1 MLPVFTDMMDGMLE
15 SSLEQLDNMGLIMEK
30 PHVLDVVTLN
40 RMITLYTDQLEDQQL
55 FLNQLERW
63 KQGKISDLELTEVN
77 RLIRQSEK
85 LKEINEKLLKLLD
98 HKYSQTLAENTK

>member
-85 LKEINEKLLKLLD
+85 LKEINEKILKLLD
-98 HKYSQTLAENTK
+98 HMLR

>member
-63 KQGKISDLELTEVN
+63 KQGKINDLELTEVN

-85 LKEINEKLLKLLD
+85 LKEINEKILKLLD
-98 HKYSQTLAENTK
+98 HMLR

>member
-1 MLPVFTDMMDGMLE
+1 MLE
-15 SSLEQLDNMGLIMEK
+15 SSLEKLDNMGLIMEK

-63 KQGKISDLELTEVN
+63 KQGKISDVELTEVN

-85 LKEINEKLLKLLD
+85 LKEINENILKLFD
-98 HKYSQTLAENTK
+98 RKFSQTLAENTK

>member
-63 KQGKISDLELTEVN
+63 KQGKINDLELTEVN

-85 LKEINEKLLKLLD
+85 LKEINENILKVLD
-98 HKYSQTLAENTK
+98 HMLR